1 MDCGSIKYKCIL
13 RNYKNS
19 GFKSSFVLHSN
30 RVSVCCYESGYRVN
44 LFHWTIYYNFSAT
57 LKEGDINFGPG
68 LTVSLMGNYV
78 YMPVRKRSKHFVQ
91 YINKQYTGARK
102 KPHQDRNLQIIIG
115 HLNSVT
121 IFLSKCRHKQSNWPQ
136 RRDGGRYPCIDFPTD
151 RAVKGVTNCWL
162 FSHSCI
168 LINSLTAAA
177 QSCRARNEPSRSFQG
192 IIRGPSFM
200 TLVSRLALVS

>member
-1 MDCGSIKYKCIL
+1 M
-13 RNYKNS
+13 
-19 GFKSSFVLHSN
+19 
-30 RVSVCCYESGYRVN
+30 SVCCYESGYRVN

-57 LKEGDINFGPG
+57 LKEGDINCGPG

-102 KPHQDRNLQIIIG
+102 KPHQDRNLKIIIG

-121 IFLSKCRHKQSNWPQ
+121 IFLSECRHKQSNWPQ

-151 RAVKGVTNCWL
+151 RAVKGVTNC
-162 FSHSCI
+162 
-168 LINSLTAAA
+168 
-177 QSCRARNEPSRSFQG
+177 
-192 IIRGPSFM
+192 
-200 TLVSRLALVS
+200 